1 MISNYLEKTMT
12 SEPQTP
18 VRVKPALLIAWVA
31 LGLFTAGCSPKAA
44 KVHPVQGRIVV
55 AGKPVARALVTFHP
69 EIPTDEKAIHPSA
82 EVDADGNFR
91 LTSFRSGDGAPEG
104 QYRVSVV
111 WYLAKHKP
119 HAAEGDD
126 ANIRNYLP
134 DVYSRAETT
143 PLRATVTRGTNN
155 LPTFELKTK

>member
-1 MISNYLEKTMT
+1 MSSYPKTASPMKH
-12 SEPQTP
+12 
-18 VRVKPALLIAWVA
+18 VLMIAWVA
-31 LGLFTAGCSPKAA
+31 LGLFTAGCSPKSS
-44 KVHPVQGRIVV
+44 KVHPVQGRIMV
-55 AGKPVARALVTFHP
+55 AGKPAARALVIFHP
-69 EIPTDEKAIHPSA
+69 ENPADEKAIHPSA

-104 QYRVSVV
+104 QYRISVV
-111 WYLAKHKP
+111 WYLANPKP

-134 DVYSRAETT
+134 EVYARAETT